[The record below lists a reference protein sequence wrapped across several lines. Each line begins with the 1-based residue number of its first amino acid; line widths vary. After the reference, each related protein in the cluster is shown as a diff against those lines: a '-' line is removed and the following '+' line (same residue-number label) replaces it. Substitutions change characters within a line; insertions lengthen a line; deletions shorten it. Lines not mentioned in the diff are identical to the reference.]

1 MEAAKQDYND
11 PFALIKKGNAHEAA
25 SNFWKSAE
33 MYTKASICLRS
44 RADQLSSSSSSSSTT
59 ITPIEKD
66 CGTNTTNKKREEERR
81 KIISLYRAQSL
92 EYLYKARQS
101 FIMAITNEND
111 QDRQQLVNVAKSGS
125 RKLDPTMS
133 CITLEESEN
142 RRTVFQTLFAGLLDE
157 AGSEEDGNKM
167 EECCSKCK
175 HIDESKEKRRSP
187 TQNNDDD
194 VKDATIHPTDNSIES
209 MEARLAKLNASLAN
223 NTSNT
228 DTEKKSIPNVPPPFI
243 SGSRSS
249 YNNGSDQHR
258 LQNIHDGLKRLGV
271 SIPNNNSKDFITT
284 TQNLSEDEQV
294 KLIIEQAQDE
304 VRIEQTT
311 EGRKHEIDNASSAE
325 SNNVLDYTNK
335 DDDDD
340 IDENDSMFDDYED
353 EEDDID
359 SLLMKAENL
368 VTKTSAEIKG
378 NMVSNNSTLLPI
390 SKENV
395 ELAQLRKAQ
404 SLLLEARLLLD
415 MGSAEKELDEG
426 EDNSEKEIGS
436 SGKSTKE
443 DATNNDKKE
452 LSARIKAKE
461 RVEDADKCLKEV
473 LLGWG

>member
-1 MEAAKQDYND
+1 MKAAYQDDND
-11 PFALIKKGNAHEAA
+11 PFVLIEKGNAHEAA

-44 RADQLSSSSSSSSTT
+44 RADQLSSSSSS
-59 ITPIEKD
+59 TPLSPMERD
-66 CGTNTTNKKREEERR
+66 GTKKHEEERR

-92 EYLYKARQS
+92 EYLYKARKS

-111 QDRQQLVNVAKSGS
+111 QDRQQLLNVAKSGTG
-125 RKLDPTMS
+125 KLDPTMS
-133 CITLEESEN
+133 CITVQESED
-142 RRTVFQTLFAGLLDE
+142 RRKVFQTLFAGLLDE
-157 AGSEEDGNKM
+157 AGSEDDGKKKM
-167 EECCSKCK
+167 EDCCSKCK
-175 HIDESKEKRRSP
+175 HINEPKEERRPS
-187 TQNNDDD
+187 TQMNVDV
-194 VKDATIHPTDNSIES
+194 VKDKTIHPAGNSIES

-228 DTEKKSIPNVPPPFI
+228 DNMTKNSNNSIPPDVPPPFI

-271 SIPNNNSKDFITT
+271 SMPNNNKDSIIATT
-284 TQNLSEDEQV
+284 ENLSEDEQV

-311 EGRKHEIDNASSAE
+311 EGRKHEIENTSSAY
-325 SNNVLDYTNK
+325 SNNVLDYMN
-335 DDDDD
+335 DDNDDD

-368 VTKTSAEIKG
+368 VAKTSAEIKG
-378 NMVSNNSTLLPI
+378 NNMMSNTSSSLPI

-395 ELAQLRKAQ
+395 ELAQLRRAQ
-404 SLLLEARLLLD
+404 ALLLEARLLLD
-415 MGSAEKELDEG
+415 MGSAEEKLDEG
-426 EDNSEKEIGS
+426 EDNEKENGS
-436 SGKSTKE
+436 SDKPAKQN
-443 DATNNDKKE
+443 ATNNNNKGT
-452 LSARIKAKE
+452 SARSKAKE
-461 RVEDADKCLKEV
+461 RVEDANKCLKEV